1 MSLASGDGPDC
12 MTTFLL
18 VPGAGGDDWFF
29 HRLVAALEERGH
41 RGIAVRLPAD
51 DESAGLAAYAD
62 AIVAAGAS
70 AGPVV
75 LVAQSMGGFSAPLAV
90 DRLDVERLVL
100 LNAMVPMPGE
110 TFGEWW
116 GAVGQDDAAREAA
129 IRDGRSTE
137 FDMVEDFFHDVP
149 DDVTKESFS
158 RGEPVQG
165 DGPLAEPW
173 PLDAWPNVPTSGLA
187 GSDDR
192 LFPAEF
198 QRRVARDRLGIEL
211 DVIPG
216 GHLVALADPELV
228 ADRLVAG

>member
-1 MSLASGDGPDC
+1 MISGAGSGRDD

-18 VPGAGGDDWFF
+18 VPGAGGDDYFF

-41 RGIAVRLPAD
+41 RGIAVRLPAE

-62 AIVAAGAS
+62 AIVDAGAA

-90 DRLDVERLVL
+90 GRLDVERIVL
-100 LNAMVPMPGE
+100 LNAMVPLPGE

-116 GAVGQDDAAREAA
+116 GAVGQGDAARDAA
-129 IRDGRSTE
+129 LREGRPPG
-137 FDMVEDFFHDVP
+137 FDEVGDFFHDVP
-149 DDVTKESFS
+149 EEVTQDVLS
-158 RGEPVQG
+158 RGEPAQA
-165 DGPLAEPW
+165 DRPLGEPW
-173 PLDAWPNVPTSGLA
+173 PLDAWPDVPTSGLA

-198 QRRVARDRLGIEL
+198 QQRVARERLGIEL

-228 ADRLVAG
+228 AERLVAG